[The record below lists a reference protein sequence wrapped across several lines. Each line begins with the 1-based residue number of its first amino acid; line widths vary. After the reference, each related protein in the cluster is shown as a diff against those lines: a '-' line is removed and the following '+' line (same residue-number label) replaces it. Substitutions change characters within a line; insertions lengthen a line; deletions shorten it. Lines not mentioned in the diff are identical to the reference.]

1 MFHIFVKHKNEK
13 IMSDKQLFQYNTKIK
28 GVKLIDQNYLNNGGH
43 DEFIIFKFGGHKSI
57 DAKYCVVEH
66 DIYGKAKSSILSKEE
81 VIKEFGEE
89 AIKNL

>member
-1 MFHIFVKHKNEK
+1 MIDKELFRSSTKLKAVK
-13 IMSDKQLFQYNTKIK
+13 M
-28 GVKLIDQNYLNNGGH
+28 IDQNYLNNGGH
-43 DEFIIFKFGGHKSI
+43 DEFIIFKFGGYKSM
-57 DAKYCVVEH
+57 DAKYCLVEH